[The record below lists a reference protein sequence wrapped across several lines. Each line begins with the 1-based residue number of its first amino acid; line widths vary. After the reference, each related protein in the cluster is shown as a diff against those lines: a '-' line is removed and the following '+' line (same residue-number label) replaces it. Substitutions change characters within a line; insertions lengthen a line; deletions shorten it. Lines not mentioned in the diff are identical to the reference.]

1 VTIIFAR
8 ARQNQSLNPHK
19 GKAQTLSTEL
29 PMAASTAAAAA
40 RKGALTDQRF
50 SELSLAL
57 SPEVVEALDR
67 GGFQRCM
74 PVQAAAIPH
83 LLSHKDVAVDAA
95 TGSRKT
101 LAFIVLVVE
110 ILRRRSSP
118 PKSHEV
124 ASRPLASI
132 RPLL

>member
-1 VTIIFAR
+1 
-8 ARQNQSLNPHK
+8 
-19 GKAQTLSTEL
+19 
-29 PMAASTAAAAA
+29 MAASTVAATA

-50 SELSLAL
+50 SELSPAL
-57 SPEVVEALDR
+57 SLEVVEALDR
-67 GGFQRCM
+67 GGFQWCT

-95 TGSRKT
+95 TGYGKT
-101 LAFIVLVVE
+101 LAFIVPVVE

-124 ASRPLASI
+124 ASRPLTSI